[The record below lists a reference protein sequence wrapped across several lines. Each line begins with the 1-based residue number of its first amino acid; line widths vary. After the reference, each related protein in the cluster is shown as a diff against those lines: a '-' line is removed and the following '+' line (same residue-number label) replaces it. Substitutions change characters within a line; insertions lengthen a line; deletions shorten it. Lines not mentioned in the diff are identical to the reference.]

1 MESVVVPLFCRKNPR
16 DRERDGVMPVLT
28 NTVGRKVLMAISGF
42 FMLLFVIVHLLGNST
57 IFIGQDA
64 LNAYAEKLSSLGP
77 LVWAF
82 RIFMFAM
89 LAIHVLFGILLTLE
103 NWAANPKKY
112 AVNRKL
118 EANFSGETMIWTG
131 ALLFAFLVYHLA
143 QFTLRITPDIIPQAV
158 AERPGNV
165 FAMVTGSFRYV
176 WIAGI
181 YVAGMV
187 VLFLHL
193 RHGIQS
199 FLQTLGLS
207 NDRTRP
213 KYVALANLVSAL
225 FFVGYSAIP
234 VLILVGIL
242 NR

>member
-1 MESVVVPLFCRKNPR
+1 
-16 DRERDGVMPVLT
+16 MPVLT

-42 FMLLFVIVHLLGNST
+42 FMLLFIIVHLLGNSS
-57 IFIGQDA
+57 IFLGQHA
-64 LNAYAEKLSSLGP
+64 LNAYAEKLHSLGP

-82 RIFMFAM
+82 RIFMIAM

-112 AVNRKL
+112 ATNRKL
-118 EANFSGETMIWTG
+118 KATFSSETMIWTG

-143 QFTLRITPDIIPQAV
+143 QFTLRVTPDIIPQAV
-158 AERPGNV
+158 AERPGDV
-165 FAMVTGSFRYV
+165 FAMVTRSFRYTTIV
-176 WIAGI
+176 GI

-187 VLFLHL
+187 VLYLHL

-199 FLQTLGLS
+199 FLQSLGLN
-207 NDRTRP
+207 NDRTQP
-213 KYVALANLVSAL
+213 KFVTAANLLSAL

-242 NR
+242 S

>member
-1 MESVVVPLFCRKNPR
+1 
-16 DRERDGVMPVLT
+16 MPVLT

-42 FMLLFVIVHLLGNST
+42 FMLLFVIVHLLGNSS
-57 IFIGQDA
+57 IFIGPGA
-64 LNAYAEKLSSLGP
+64 LNTYAEKLHSLGP
-77 LVWAF
+77 LVWIF
-82 RIFMFAM
+82 RLFMIAM

-118 EANFSGETMIWTG
+118 KANFSSETMIWTG

-143 QFTLRITPDIIPQAV
+143 QFTLRVTPDIIPQAV
-158 AERPGNV
+158 AERPGDV
-165 FAMVTGSFRYV
+165 FAMVTSSFRYIP
-176 WIAGI
+176 IAAI

-199 FLQTLGLS
+199 FLQSLGLS
-207 NDRTRP
+207 NDRTQP
-213 KYVALANLVSAL
+213 KYAALANLLSAL

-234 VLILVGIL
+234 VLILVRFL
-242 NR
+242 SR

>member
-1 MESVVVPLFCRKNPR
+1 
-16 DRERDGVMPVLT
+16 
-28 NTVGRKVLMAISGF
+28 MAISGF
-42 FMLLFVIVHLLGNST
+42 FMLLFVIVHLLGNSS
-57 IFIGQDA
+57 IFIGQHA
-64 LNAYAEKLSSLGP
+64 LNTYAEKLHSLGP
-77 LVWAF
+77 LVWIF
-82 RIFMFAM
+82 RLFMIAM

-103 NWAANPKKY
+103 NWASNPKKY

-143 QFTLRITPDIIPQAV
+143 QFTFRVTPDIIPQAV
-158 AERPGNV
+158 AERPGDV
-165 FAMVTGSFRYV
+165 FAMVTGSFRSV
-176 WIAGI
+176 SISAI

-187 VLFLHL
+187 TLFLHL

-213 KYVALANLVSAL
+213 KSVALATLLSAL

-234 VLILVGIL
+234 VLIVVGIL
-242 NR
+242 SR